1 MTLQRFIIERDLPAI
16 GLLER
21 EQLRPALA
29 RSKDVMRRLGGD
41 IQWKFRLAG
50 PASSTAMSWN
60 AGPMWMRSA

>member
-16 GLLER
+16 GSLER

-29 RSKDVMRRLGGD
+29 RSKDVMRRLGPD

-50 PASSTAMSWN
+50 PASSTARSWH
-60 AGPMWMRSA
+60 AGLMWMRSA